1 MALQWP
7 RYVLQYMVICFYVR
21 FQRIDIMKQKF
32 EAENNSVLFKTILCP
47 LKILYNTFFLAGY
60 YLFVKGYRLATKS
73 LCFYFLKITWLIII
87 YVILKGAEKKNDYL
101 CRYFHCKINRWDAAT
116 NLLFVEK
123 QRGVLRE
130 RERERAK
137 YPYTKTRLSY
147 WVEGGKETSA
157 RKVQRVSTSPQLHTE
172 SA

>member
-32 EAENNSVLFKTILCP
+32 EAENNSILN
-47 LKILYNTFFLAGY
+47 NTFLAGY

-87 YVILKGAEKKNDYL
+87 YVIIKGAEKKNDYL
-101 CRYFHCKINRWDAAT
+101 CRWDAAT
-116 NLLFVEK
+116 NLLLVEK

-137 YPYTKTRLSY
+137 CPYTKKRLSY

-157 RKVQRVSTSPQLHTE
+157 RKVQRVSTSPRLHTE

>member
-1 MALQWP
+1 MRQKITPSFLK
-7 RYVLQYMVICFYVR
+7 QY
-21 FQRIDIMKQKF
+21 
-32 EAENNSVLFKTILCP
+32 SVLLNSLQHLLFSWVLLICQRLQ
-47 LKILYNTFFLAGY
+47 AGNQK
-60 YLFVKGYRLATKS
+60 LMFN
-73 LCFYFLKITWLIII
+73 FLKITWLIII

-116 NLLFVEK
+116 NLLLVEK

-137 YPYTKTRLSY
+137 YPYTKKRLSY

-157 RKVQRVSTSPQLHTE
+157 RKVQSVSTSPQLHTE